1 MKVLRLKTLSMNRSE
16 ELQAYMYTLPWI
28 IGFIIFIV
36 GPMISSLYYSF
47 TDFNIIDPPIW
58 VGMNNYIGLFRD
70 PMFHQSLKVTFYYA
84 GLALPLTLIV
94 GFSLAVLL
102 NQEIFGQKMW
112 RTIYFFPSVIAG
124 VAVALVWLRLFD
136 PNIGLINKFLR
147 LVGIDG
153 PKWLLDPDWA
163 IPSFVLMSLWGV
175 GRSMIIY
182 LAALQS
188 IPTALYEAA
197 EIDGANVVQRFV
209 HITIPMMTPVIFYNL
224 ILGLISTF
232 QLFTEVY
239 VVTGTGGVSKAGSLG
254 GPARSTMVYNLYLYL
269 TAFRYFDMGAASA
282 MAWLLFIFILIITV
296 ILFKTSKY
304 WVYYQGQLGSRG
316 K

>member
-1 MKVLRLKTLSMNRSE
+1 
-16 ELQAYMYTLPWI
+16 
-28 IGFIIFIV
+28 
-36 GPMISSLYYSF
+36 
-47 TDFNIIDPPIW
+47 
-58 VGMNNYIGLFRD
+58 
-70 PMFHQSLKVTFYYA
+70 MFHQSLKVTFYYA
-84 GLALPLTLIV
+84 GLALPLTLII

-102 NQEIFGQKMW
+102 NQDIMGQKIW

-136 PNIGLINKFLR
+136 PNIGLINKILGFF
-147 LVGIDG
+147 GING

-163 IPSFVLMSLWGV
+163 IPSFVMMSLWGV

-182 LAALQS
+182 LASLQS
-188 IPTALYEAA
+188 IPTSLYEAA
-197 EIDGANVVQRFV
+197 EIDGANVIQRFFN
-209 HITIPMMTPVIFYNL
+209 ITIPMMTPVIFYNL

-239 VVTGTGGVSKAGSLG
+239 VVTGTGGINKAGSLG

-269 TAFRYFDMGAASA
+269 TAFRYFDMGTASA
-282 MAWLLFIFILIITV
+282 MAWLLFIFILVITV

-304 WVYYQGQLGSRG
+304 WVFYQGQLGNQENKKNG